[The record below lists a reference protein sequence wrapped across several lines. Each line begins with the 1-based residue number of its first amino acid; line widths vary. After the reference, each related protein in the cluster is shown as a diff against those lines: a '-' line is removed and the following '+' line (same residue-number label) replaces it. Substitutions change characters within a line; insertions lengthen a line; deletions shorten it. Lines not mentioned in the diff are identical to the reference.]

1 MSNFEFGGL
10 PNIDFSNIDLSN
22 INQDELRAA
31 IGDLNLP
38 AVGNPGLPPGL
49 DIGPGLEAQIAAEA
63 VPAPVA
69 APTPTPSLAPIATP
83 APTEAPTATTYTPP
97 AETVYTESAFGII
110 KSTLEYY
117 GLSDTDLLTS
127 VRGLWENK
135 TLTPGMSVD
144 DIGIQL
150 RDTPAFNKRFPA
162 NKTLKDQNKPQF
174 SVSRYLQME
183 ADYKQRLQAA
193 NMPAGF
199 YDDPADFQQLIAN
212 DVSPQELQGRIDLG
226 YQAVKNASPTVIAEF
241 KRLYGVGEGDL
252 AAYFI
257 DPQRARPTFDKYEA
271 QRQAQAAAVSSQAQ
285 IQAGIQLS
293 AQESEA
299 LVRSGITE
307 AAQAQTGFEQISAQ
321 QELFNPLQGEQA
333 ISREQQIA
341 GTFGTNA
348 EARKAIANRK
358 RSRQAAFE
366 TGGGFAT
373 AQGAS
378 ALGTVGQ

>member
-10 PNIDFSNIDLSN
+10 PNINFDNIDLSGV
-22 INQDELRAA
+22 DFS
-31 IGDLNLP
+31 G
-38 AVGNPGLPPGL
+38 VGLPPGL
-49 DIGPGLEAQIAAEA
+49 DIGPGLDAA
-63 VPAPVA
+63 VA
-69 APTPTPSLAPIATP
+69 APEVATPAAPSLAPIATP

-97 AETVYTESAFGII
+97 VQDGYTESAFSIL

-117 GLSDTDLLTS
+117 GLSNTELNIEIEKLLREKVIS
-127 VRGLWENK
+127 
-135 TLTPGMSVD
+135 PGMSVD

-150 RDTPAFNKRFPA
+150 RDTKAFNDRFPA
-162 NKTLKDQNKPQF
+162 NKTLKDAKKPQF
-174 SVSRYLQME
+174 SVSQYLRLE

-193 NMPAGF
+193 NMPPDF
-199 YDDPADFQQLIAN
+199 YDKPEDFQQLIAN
-212 DVSPQELQGRIDLG
+212 DVSPEELQGRIDQG
-226 YQAVKNASPTVIAEF
+226 YQAVKNASPAVIAEF

-257 DPQRARPTFDKYEA
+257 DPQRARPTFDRYEA

-285 IQAGIQLS
+285 IQAGIALT
-293 AQESEA
+293 AQESES

-307 AAQAQTGFEQISAQ
+307 AQSQAGFEQISAQ

-333 ISREQQIA
+333 ISREQQIG

-348 EARKAIANRK
+348 EARKAIATRK

>member
-10 PNIDFSNIDLSN
+10 PNINFDNIDLSGV
-22 INQDELRAA
+22 DFS
-31 IGDLNLP
+31 G
-38 AVGNPGLPPGL
+38 VGLPPGL
-49 DIGPGLEAQIAAEA
+49 DIGPGLDAAAAAPEVA
-63 VPAPVA
+63 TPVA
-69 APTPTPSLAPIATP
+69 PSLAPIATP
-83 APTEAPTATTYTPP
+83 APTETPTATTYTPP

-117 GLSDTDLLTS
+117 GLSDSDLLSS
-127 VRGLWENK
+127 VKTLWESK
-135 TLTPGMSVD
+135 TIAPGMSVD

-174 SVSRYLQME
+174 SVSQYLRME

-199 YDDPADFQQLIAN
+199 YDDPTDFQQLIAN
-212 DVSPQELQGRIDLG
+212 DVSPEELQGRIDQG

-257 DPQRARPTFDKYEA
+257 DPQRARPTFDRYEA

-285 IQAGIQLS
+285 IQAGIALT

-307 AAQAQTGFEQISAQ
+307 AQSQAGFEQISAQ

-348 EARKAIANRK
+348 EARKAIATRK

>member
-1 MSNFEFGGL
+1 MA
-10 PNIDFSNIDLSN
+10 
-22 INQDELRAA
+22 DE
-31 IGDLNLP
+31 
-38 AVGNPGLPPGL
+38 
-49 DIGPGLEAQIAAEA
+49 
-63 VPAPVA
+63 
-69 APTPTPSLAPIATP
+69 
-83 APTEAPTATTYTPP
+83 
-97 AETVYTESAFGII
+97 VYTESAFKILQD
-110 KSTLEYY
+110 TLEFY
-117 GLSDTDLLTS
+117 GLSDPEFLSS
-127 VRGLWENK
+127 VKGLWTNK
-135 TLTPGMSVD
+135 TISPGSSID

-150 RDTPAFNKRFPA
+150 RDTKAFNDRFPA
-162 NKTLKDQNKPQF
+162 NKTLKDAGKPQF
-174 SVSRYLQME
+174 SVSQYLRME
-183 ADYKQRLQAA
+183 SDYKQRLQSA
-193 NMPAGF
+193 NLPANF
-199 YDDPADFQQLIAN
+199 YDSPADFQQLIAN
-212 DVSPQELQGRIDLG
+212 DVSPEELQGRIDQG

-257 DPQRARPTFDKYEA
+257 DPERARPTFDRYEA

-285 IQAGIQLS
+285 AQAGLALT

-307 AAQAQTGFEQISAQ
+307 TQAQAGFEQISAQ

-348 EARKAIANRK
+348 EARKAIATRK

-366 TGGGFAT
+366 TGGSFAST
-373 AQGAS
+373 QGAS

>member
-10 PNIDFSNIDLSN
+10 PNIDFSNIDLSGVDFSN
-22 INQDELRAA
+22 V
-31 IGDLNLP
+31 DLS
-38 AVGNPGLPPGL
+38 GL
-49 DIGPGLEAQIAAEA
+49 DIPGVDTA
-63 VPAPVA
+63 VA
-69 APTPTPSLAPIATP
+69 APDVTAAPAVATPTPMAAPAFTP
-83 APTEAPTATTYTPP
+83 TTTADTTPTYTPP
-97 AETVYTESAFGII
+97 VQDVYTESAFGIL

-117 GLSDTDLLTS
+117 GLSDNDLLSS
-127 VRGLWENK
+127 VRNLWTNK
-135 TLTPGMSVD
+135 TITPGMSVD

-174 SVSRYLQME
+174 SVSQYLRME

-199 YDDPADFQQLIAN
+199 YDDPTDFQQLIAN
-212 DVSPQELQGRIDLG
+212 DVSPEELQGRIDQG
-226 YQAVKNASPTVIAEF
+226 YQAVKNASPAVIAEF

-257 DPQRARPTFDKYEA
+257 DPARARPTFDRYEA

-285 IQAGIQLS
+285 IQAGIALT
-293 AQESEA
+293 AQESES
-299 LVRSGITE
+299 LVRSGITTE
-307 AAQAQTGFEQISAQ
+307 AQAQAGFEQISAQ
-321 QELFNPLQGEQA
+321 QELFNPLSGEQA

-348 EARKAIANRK
+348 EARKAIATRK

>member
-1 MSNFEFGGL
+1 MSNFEFGDL
-10 PNIDFSNIDLSN
+10 PNISFENIDLSGV
-22 INQDELRAA
+22 DFS
-31 IGDLNLP
+31 G
-38 AVGNPGLPPGL
+38 VGLPPGL
-49 DIGPGLEAQIAAEA
+49 DIGPGLDAA
-63 VPAPVA
+63 VA
-69 APTPTPSLAPIATP
+69 APEVATPVAPSLAPIATP
-83 APTEAPTATTYTPP
+83 APTESPAATTYTPP

-117 GLSDTDLLTS
+117 GLSDSDLLSS
-127 VRGLWENK
+127 VKTLWESK
-135 TLTPGMSVD
+135 TIAPGMSVD

-174 SVSRYLQME
+174 SVSQYLRME

-199 YDDPADFQQLIAN
+199 YDDPTDFQQLIAN
-212 DVSPQELQGRIDLG
+212 DVSPEELQGRIDQG
-226 YQAVKNASPTVIAEF
+226 YQAVKNASPAVIAEF

-257 DPQRARPTFDKYEA
+257 DPQRARPTFDRYEA

-285 IQAGIQLS
+285 IQAGIALT

-307 AAQAQTGFEQISAQ
+307 AQSQAGFEQISAQ

-348 EARKAIANRK
+348 EARKAIASRK

>member
-10 PNIDFSNIDLSN
+10 PNIDFSNIDFSNVDLSGVDLSG
-22 INQDELRAA
+22 IDAA
-31 IGDLNLP
+31 
-38 AVGNPGLPPGL
+38 V
-49 DIGPGLEAQIAAEA
+49 A
-63 VPAPVA
+63 VPA
-69 APTPTPSLAPIATP
+69 APAPMASIAP
-83 APTEAPTATTYTPP
+83 APTMAPTVSTYTPP
-97 AETVYTESAFGII
+97 VQDPYTESAFGIL

-135 TLTPGMSVD
+135 TITPGMSVD
-144 DIGIQL
+144 EIGIQL

-174 SVSRYLQME
+174 SVSQYLRME

-199 YDDPADFQQLIAN
+199 YDDPTDFQQLIAN
-212 DVSPQELQGRIDLG
+212 DVSPEELQGRIDQG
-226 YQAVKNASPTVIAEF
+226 YQAVNNASPAVIKEF
-241 KRLYGVGEGDL
+241 ERLYGIKKGDL

-257 DPQRARPTFDKYEA
+257 DPVRARPTFDRYEA

-285 IQAGIQLS
+285 IQAGIALT

-307 AAQAQTGFEQISAQ
+307 AQSQAGFEQISAQ

-333 ISREQQIA
+333 ITQEQQIS

-348 EARKAIANRK
+348 EARKAIAARK

>member
-10 PNIDFSNIDLSN
+10 PNINFDNIDLS
-22 INQDELRAA
+22 
-31 IGDLNLP
+31 GVDLSG
-38 AVGNPGLPPGL
+38 VGLPPGL
-49 DIGPGLEAQIAAEA
+49 DIGPGLDAAIATP
-63 VPAPVA
+63 VAPVA
-69 APTPTPSLAPIATP
+69 PVAPSLAPIAAP
-83 APTEAPTATTYTPP
+83 APTTTADTAPVATSVQDP
-97 AETVYTESAFGII
+97 YTESAFNIL

-117 GLSDTDLLTS
+117 GLDNTELNIEIEKLW
-127 VRGLWENK
+127 RGK
-135 TLTPGMSVD
+135 VITPGMSVD

-150 RDTPAFNKRFPA
+150 RDTKAFEDRFPA
-162 NKTLKDQNKPQF
+162 NKTLKDAKKPQF
-174 SVSRYLQME
+174 SVSQYLRLE

-193 NMPAGF
+193 NMPPDF
-199 YDDPADFQQLIAN
+199 YDKPEDFQQLIAN
-212 DVSPQELQGRIDLG
+212 DVSPEELQARIDQG
-226 YQAVKNASPTVIAEF
+226 YQAVNNASPEVIKEF
-241 KRLYGVGEGDL
+241 ERLYGIKKGGL

-257 DPQRARPTFDKYEA
+257 DPKRARPLFDRYEA
-271 QRQAQAAAVSSQAQ
+271 QRQAQAAAVSAQAQ
-285 IQAGIQLS
+285 AQAGLALT

-307 AAQAQTGFEQISAQ
+307 AQAQAGFEQISAQ

-333 ISREQQIA
+333 ISQEQQIA

>member
-10 PNIDFSNIDLSN
+10 PNISFENIDLSG

-38 AVGNPGLPPGL
+38 AVGDSGLPPGL
-49 DIGPGLEAQIAAEA
+49 DIGPGLEAQIATEA
-63 VPAPVA
+63 APAPVA
-69 APTPTPSLAPIATP
+69 VPAPTPSLAPIATP
-83 APTEAPTATTYTPP
+83 APTETTTTTTTTPP
-97 AETVYTESAFGII
+97 KEDVYTESAFGII

-127 VRGLWENK
+127 VRTLWTDK
-135 TLTPGMSVD
+135 TIKPGDSVD

-150 RDTPAFNKRFPA
+150 RDTPAFNRRFPA
-162 NKTLKDQNKPQF
+162 NKILKDQKKPQF
-174 SVSRYLQME
+174 SVSQYLSME
-183 ADYKQRLQAA
+183 ATYKKIMQSA
-193 NMPAGF
+193 NLPEGF
-199 YDDPADFQQLIAN
+199 YDSAEDFQSLIAG
-212 DVSPQELQGRIDLG
+212 DVAPNELQGRIDLG

-299 LVRSGITE
+299 LVRSGITTE
-307 AAQAQTGFEQISAQ
+307 AQSQAGFEQISAQ

-348 EARKAIANRK
+348 EARKAIATRK

>member
-1 MSNFEFGGL
+1 M
-10 PNIDFSNIDLSN
+10 
-22 INQDELRAA
+22 
-31 IGDLNLP
+31 
-38 AVGNPGLPPGL
+38 
-49 DIGPGLEAQIAAEA
+49 AEE
-63 VPAPVA
+63 
-69 APTPTPSLAPIATP
+69 I
-83 APTEAPTATTYTPP
+83 YTD
-97 AETVYTESAFGII
+97 SAFKILQD
-110 KSTLEYY
+110 TLEFY
-117 GLSDTDLLTS
+117 GLGDPEFLTS
-127 VRGLWENK
+127 VKGLWTNK
-135 TLTPGMSVD
+135 TISPGSTID
-144 DIGIQL
+144 EIGIQL
-150 RDTPAFNKRFPA
+150 RDTKAFNDRFPA

-174 SVSRYLQME
+174 SVSQYLRME
-183 ADYKQRLQAA
+183 SDYKRRLQSA
-193 NMPAGF
+193 NLPENF
-199 YDDPADFQQLIAN
+199 YDSPADFQQLIAN
-212 DVSPQELQGRIDLG
+212 DVSPEELQGRIDQG
-226 YQAVKNASPTVIAEF
+226 YQAVRNASPTVIAEF

-257 DPQRARPTFDKYEA
+257 DPQRARPTFDRYEA

-285 IQAGIQLS
+285 LQAGIALT

-307 AAQAQTGFEQISAQ
+307 ESQAQAGFSAIGAQ

-348 EARKAIANRK
+348 EARKAITARK

-373 AQGAS
+373 TQGAS

>member
-1 MSNFEFGGL
+1 MSNF
-10 PNIDFSNIDLSN
+10 DNIDLSGVDFSN
-22 INQDELRAA
+22 
-31 IGDLNLP
+31 
-38 AVGNPGLPPGL
+38 VGLPPGL
-49 DIGPGLEAQIAAEA
+49 DIGPGLDAA
-63 VPAPVA
+63 VA
-69 APTPTPSLAPIATP
+69 APEVATPVAPSLAPIATP
-83 APTEAPTATTYTPP
+83 APTEAPAATTYTPP

-117 GLSDTDLLTS
+117 GLSDSDLLSS
-127 VRGLWENK
+127 VKTLWESK
-135 TLTPGMSVD
+135 TIAPGMSVD

-174 SVSRYLQME
+174 SVSQYLRME

-199 YDDPADFQQLIAN
+199 YDDPTDFQQLIAN
-212 DVSPQELQGRIDLG
+212 DVSPEELQARIDQG
-226 YQAVKNASPTVIAEF
+226 YQAVNNASPEVIKEF
-241 KRLYGVGEGDL
+241 ERLYGIKKGDL

-257 DPQRARPTFDKYEA
+257 DPQRARPTFDRYEA

-285 IQAGIQLS
+285 IQAGIALT

-307 AAQAQTGFEQISAQ
+307 AQSQAGFEQISAQ

-348 EARKAIANRK
+348 EARKAIATRK

-373 AQGAS
+373 AQGVS

>member
-1 MSNFEFGGL
+1 MSNFEFGDL
-10 PNIDFSNIDLSN
+10 PNISFENIDLSGV
-22 INQDELRAA
+22 DFS
-31 IGDLNLP
+31 G
-38 AVGNPGLPPGL
+38 VGLPPGL
-49 DIGPGLEAQIAAEA
+49 DIGPGLDAAAAAPEVA
-63 VPAPVA
+63 TPVA
-69 APTPTPSLAPIATP
+69 PSLAPIATP
-83 APTEAPTATTYTPP
+83 APTESSTATTYTPP

-117 GLSDTDLLTS
+117 GLSDSDLLSS
-127 VRGLWENK
+127 VKTLWESK
-135 TLTPGMSVD
+135 TIAPGMSVD

-174 SVSRYLQME
+174 SVSQYLRME

-199 YDDPADFQQLIAN
+199 YDDPTDFQQLIAN
-212 DVSPQELQGRIDLG
+212 DVSPEELQGRIDQG
-226 YQAVKNASPTVIAEF
+226 YQAVKNASPAVIAEF

-257 DPQRARPTFDKYEA
+257 DPQRARPTFDRYEA

-285 IQAGIQLS
+285 IQAGIALT

-307 AAQAQTGFEQISAQ
+307 AQSQAGFEQISAQ

-348 EARKAIANRK
+348 EARKAIASRK

-373 AQGAS
+373 SQGTS

>member
-1 MSNFEFGGL
+1 MSNFENSGL
-10 PNIDFSNIDLSN
+10 PNIDFSNIDLSGVDFSN
-22 INQDELRAA
+22 V
-31 IGDLNLP
+31 DLS
-38 AVGNPGLPPGL
+38 
-49 DIGPGLEAQIAAEA
+49 GLEIPGVDTA
-63 VPAPVA
+63 VA
-69 APTPTPSLAPIATP
+69 APDVTAAPAVATPTPMAAPAFTP
-83 APTEAPTATTYTPP
+83 TTTADTTPTYTPP
-97 AETVYTESAFGII
+97 VQDVYTESAFGIL

-117 GLSDTDLLTS
+117 GLSDNDLLSS
-127 VRGLWENK
+127 VRNLWTNK
-135 TLTPGMSVD
+135 TITPGMSVD

-174 SVSRYLQME
+174 SVSQYLRME

-199 YDDPADFQQLIAN
+199 YDDPTDFQQLIAN
-212 DVSPQELQGRIDLG
+212 DVSPEELQGRIDQG
-226 YQAVKNASPTVIAEF
+226 YQAVKNASPAVIAEF

-257 DPQRARPTFDKYEA
+257 DPARARPTFDRYEA

-285 IQAGIQLS
+285 IQAGIALT
-293 AQESEA
+293 AQESES

-307 AAQAQTGFEQISAQ
+307 AQSQAGFEQISAQ

-348 EARKAIANRK
+348 EARKAIATRK

>member
-1 MSNFEFGGL
+1 MA
-10 PNIDFSNIDLSN
+10 
-22 INQDELRAA
+22 DE
-31 IGDLNLP
+31 
-38 AVGNPGLPPGL
+38 
-49 DIGPGLEAQIAAEA
+49 
-63 VPAPVA
+63 
-69 APTPTPSLAPIATP
+69 
-83 APTEAPTATTYTPP
+83 
-97 AETVYTESAFGII
+97 VYTDSAFKILQD
-110 KSTLEYY
+110 TLEFY
-117 GLSDTDLLTS
+117 GLKDPEFLSS
-127 VRGLWENK
+127 VKGLWTNK
-135 TLTPGMSVD
+135 TISPGSSID

-150 RDTPAFNKRFPA
+150 RDTKAFNDRFPA
-162 NKTLKDQNKPQF
+162 NKTLKDAGKPQF
-174 SVSRYLQME
+174 SVSQYLRME
-183 ADYKQRLQAA
+183 ADYKQRLQSA
-193 NMPAGF
+193 NLPANF
-199 YDDPADFQQLIAN
+199 YDSPADFQQLIAN
-212 DVSPQELQGRIDLG
+212 DVSPEELQGRIDQG
-226 YQAVKNASPTVIAEF
+226 YQAVNNASPEVIKEF
-241 KRLYGVGEGDL
+241 ERLYGIKKGDL

-257 DPQRARPTFDKYEA
+257 DPERARPTFDKYEA

-285 IQAGIQLS
+285 AQAGLALT

-307 AAQAQTGFEQISAQ
+307 GQAQTGFEQISAQ

-348 EARKAIANRK
+348 EARKAIANRR

>member
-1 MSNFEFGGL
+1 MA
-10 PNIDFSNIDLSN
+10 
-22 INQDELRAA
+22 DE
-31 IGDLNLP
+31 
-38 AVGNPGLPPGL
+38 
-49 DIGPGLEAQIAAEA
+49 
-63 VPAPVA
+63 
-69 APTPTPSLAPIATP
+69 
-83 APTEAPTATTYTPP
+83 
-97 AETVYTESAFGII
+97 VYTDSAFKILQD
-110 KSTLEYY
+110 TLEFY
-117 GLSDTDLLTS
+117 GLKDPEFLSS
-127 VRGLWENK
+127 VKGLWTNK
-135 TLTPGMSVD
+135 TISPGSSID

-150 RDTPAFNKRFPA
+150 RDTKAFNDRFPA
-162 NKTLKDQNKPQF
+162 NKTLKDQNKQQF
-174 SVSRYLQME
+174 SVSQYLRME
-183 ADYKQRLQAA
+183 ADYKQRLQSA
-193 NMPAGF
+193 NLPANF
-199 YDDPADFQQLIAN
+199 YDQPADFQQLIAN
-212 DVSPQELQGRIDLG
+212 DVSPEELQGRIDQG
-226 YQAVKNASPTVIAEF
+226 YQAVNNASPEVIKEF
-241 KRLYGVGEGDL
+241 ERLYGIKKGDL

-257 DPQRARPTFDKYEA
+257 DPERARPTFDRYEA

-285 IQAGIQLS
+285 AQAGLALT

-307 AAQAQTGFEQISAQ
+307 TQAQAGFEQISAQ

-348 EARKAIANRK
+348 EARKAIATRK

>member
-1 MSNFEFGGL
+1 MSNFENSGL
-10 PNIDFSNIDLSN
+10 PNIDFSNIDFSNVDLSGVDLSG
-22 INQDELRAA
+22 IDIPGIDAA
-31 IGDLNLP
+31 VAAP
-38 AVGNPGLPPGL
+38 A
-49 DIGPGLEAQIAAEA
+49 
-63 VPAPVA
+63 VA
-69 APTPTPSLAPIATP
+69 APTPMASI
-83 APTEAPTATTYTPP
+83 APTPTMAPTYTPP
-97 AETVYTESAFGII
+97 VQDANTESAFGIL

-117 GLSDTDLLTS
+117 GLSDNDLLSS
-127 VRGLWENK
+127 VRTLWTNK
-135 TLTPGMSVD
+135 TIKPGDSVD
-144 DIGIQL
+144 EIGIQL

-174 SVSRYLQME
+174 SVSQYLRME

-199 YDDPADFQQLIAN
+199 YDDPTDFQQLIAN
-212 DVSPQELQGRIDLG
+212 DVSPEELQGRIDQG
-226 YQAVKNASPTVIAEF
+226 YQAVKNASPAVIAEF

-257 DPQRARPTFDKYEA
+257 DPQRARPTFDRYEA

-285 IQAGIQLS
+285 IQAGIALT
-293 AQESEA
+293 AQESES

-307 AAQAQTGFEQISAQ
+307 AQSQAGFEQISAQ
-321 QELFNPLQGEQA
+321 QELFNPLSGEQA

-348 EARKAIANRK
+348 EARKAIASRK

>member
-1 MSNFEFGGL
+1 MSNFENMGL
-10 PNIDFSNIDLSN
+10 PSIDFSNIDFSNVDLS
-22 INQDELRAA
+22 
-31 IGDLNLP
+31 GVDLS
-38 AVGNPGLPPGL
+38 GL
-49 DIGPGLEAQIAAEA
+49 DIPGMDATVAA
-63 VPAPVA
+63 PAAPAVA
-69 APTPTPSLAPIATP
+69 APTPTM
-83 APTEAPTATTYTPP
+83 APTASTYTPP
-97 AETVYTESAFGII
+97 VQDANTESAFGIL

-117 GLSDTDLLTS
+117 GLSDSDLLSS
-127 VRGLWENK
+127 VRNLWTNK
-135 TLTPGMSVD
+135 TIKPGDSVD
-144 DIGIQL
+144 EIGIQL

-174 SVSRYLQME
+174 SVSQYLRME
-183 ADYKQRLQAA
+183 ADYKQRLQSA

-199 YDDPADFQQLIAN
+199 YDDPTDFQQLIAN
-212 DVSPQELQGRIDLG
+212 DVSPEELQGRIDQG

-241 KRLYGVGEGDL
+241 ERLYGVKKGDL

-257 DPQRARPTFDKYEA
+257 DPQRARPTFDRYEA

-285 IQAGIQLS
+285 IQAGIALT

-307 AAQAQTGFEQISAQ
+307 AQSQAGFEQISAQ

-348 EARKAIANRK
+348 EARKAIATRK

-373 AQGAS
+373 SQGAS

>member
-10 PNIDFSNIDLSN
+10 PNINFDNIDLSGVDFSN
-22 INQDELRAA
+22 VN
-31 IGDLNLP
+31 
-38 AVGNPGLPPGL
+38 LPPGL
-49 DIGPGLEAQIAAEA
+49 DIGPGLDAAIAAPDVA
-63 VPAPVA
+63 ATPA
-69 APTPTPSLAPIATP
+69 APTPMAVPAFTPTTTADITP
-83 APTEAPTATTYTPP
+83 TKTTPV
-97 AETVYTESAFGII
+97 EDVYTESAFGIL

-117 GLSDTDLLTS
+117 GLSDPDLLTS
-127 VRGLWENK
+127 VRTLWTNK
-135 TLTPGMSVD
+135 TIKPGDSVD

-150 RDTPAFNKRFPA
+150 RDTPAFNRRFPA
-162 NKTLKDQNKPQF
+162 NKILKDAKKPQF
-174 SVSRYLQME
+174 SVSQYLRLE

-193 NMPAGF
+193 NMPPDF
-199 YDDPADFQQLIAN
+199 YDKPEDFQQLIAN
-212 DVSPQELQGRIDLG
+212 DVSPEELQGRIDQG
-226 YQAVKNASPTVIAEF
+226 YQAVKNASPAVIAEF

-257 DPQRARPTFDKYEA
+257 DPQRARPTFDRYEA

-285 IQAGIQLS
+285 IQAGIALT

-299 LVRSGITE
+299 LVRSGITTE
-307 AAQAQTGFEQISAQ
+307 ADAQKGFEQISAQ
-321 QELFNPLQGEQA
+321 QELFNPLSGEQA
-333 ISREQQIA
+333 ISREQQIG

-348 EARKAIANRK
+348 EARKAIAARR

-373 AQGAS
+373 TQGAS

>member
-10 PNIDFSNIDLSN
+10 PNIDFSNIDLSGVD
-22 INQDELRAA
+22 I
-31 IGDLNLP
+31 
-38 AVGNPGLPPGL
+38 PGV
-49 DIGPGLEAQIAAEA
+49 DTA
-63 VPAPVA
+63 VA
-69 APTPTPSLAPIATP
+69 APKITSAATPSLAPIAIP
-83 APTEAPTATTYTPP
+83 APTAAPTATTYTPP
-97 AETVYTESAFGII
+97 VQDANTESAFGIL

-117 GLSDTDLLTS
+117 GLSDPDLLSS
-127 VRGLWENK
+127 VRSLWENK
-135 TLTPGMSVD
+135 TIKPGDSVD

-150 RDTPAFNKRFPA
+150 RDTPAFSKRFPA

-174 SVSRYLQME
+174 SVSQYLRME

-199 YDDPADFQQLIAN
+199 YDDPTDFQQLIAN
-212 DVSPQELQGRIDLG
+212 DVSPEELQGRIDQG
-226 YQAVKNASPTVIAEF
+226 YQAVKNASPSVIAEF

-257 DPQRARPTFDKYEA
+257 DPQRARPTFDRYEA

-285 IQAGIQLS
+285 AQAGLALT

-307 AAQAQTGFEQISAQ
+307 TQAQTGFEQISAQ
-321 QELFNPLQGEQA
+321 QELFNPLSGEQA

-348 EARKAIANRK
+348 EARKAITARK

-373 AQGAS
+373 TQGAS

>member
-10 PNIDFSNIDLSN
+10 PNINFDNIDLSGV
-22 INQDELRAA
+22 DFS
-31 IGDLNLP
+31 G
-38 AVGNPGLPPGL
+38 VGLPLGL
-49 DIGPGLEAQIAAEA
+49 DIGPGLDAAAAAPEVA
-63 VPAPVA
+63 TPVA
-69 APTPTPSLAPIATP
+69 PSLAPIATP
-83 APTEAPTATTYTPP
+83 APTETPTATTYTPP

-117 GLSDTDLLTS
+117 GLSDSDLLSS
-127 VRGLWENK
+127 VKTLWESK
-135 TLTPGMSVD
+135 TIAPGMSVD

-174 SVSRYLQME
+174 SVSQYLRME

-199 YDDPADFQQLIAN
+199 YDDPTDFQQLIAN
-212 DVSPQELQGRIDLG
+212 DVSPEELQGRIDQG

-257 DPQRARPTFDKYEA
+257 DPQRARPTFDRYEA

-285 IQAGIQLS
+285 IQAGIALT

-307 AAQAQTGFEQISAQ
+307 AQSQAGFEQISAQ

-348 EARKAIANRK
+348 EARKAIATRK

>member
-1 MSNFEFGGL
+1 MSNFENMGL
-10 PNIDFSNIDLSN
+10 PSIDFSNIDFSNVDLS
-22 INQDELRAA
+22 
-31 IGDLNLP
+31 GVDLS
-38 AVGNPGLPPGL
+38 GL
-49 DIGPGLEAQIAAEA
+49 DIPGMDATVAA
-63 VPAPVA
+63 PAAPAVA
-69 APTPTPSLAPIATP
+69 APTPTM
-83 APTEAPTATTYTPP
+83 APTASTYTPP
-97 AETVYTESAFGII
+97 VQDANTESAFGIL

-117 GLSDTDLLTS
+117 GLSDSDLLSS
-127 VRGLWENK
+127 VRNLWTNK
-135 TLTPGMSVD
+135 TIKPGDSVD
-144 DIGIQL
+144 EIGIQL

-174 SVSRYLQME
+174 SVSQYLRME
-183 ADYKQRLQAA
+183 ADYKQRLQSA

-199 YDDPADFQQLIAN
+199 YDDPTDFQQLIAN
-212 DVSPQELQGRIDLG
+212 DVSPEELQGRIDQG

-241 KRLYGVGEGDL
+241 ERLYGVKKGDL

-257 DPQRARPTFDKYEA
+257 DPQRARPTFDRYEA

-285 IQAGIQLS
+285 IQAGIALT

-307 AAQAQTGFEQISAQ
+307 AQSQAGFEQISAQ

-348 EARKAIANRK
+348 EARKAIATRK

-373 AQGAS
+373 SQGAS
-378 ALGTVGQ
+378 ALGTVGQQHHTIQVCQFKSDPDGKTY